1 MCVCTVAM
9 VSGAVC
15 VCVYSGNGER
25 GCVCV
30 CTVAMVSGAVCV
42 CVYSGN
48 GERGCVCVQWQW

>member
-9 VSGAVC
+9 VSGA

>member
-1 MCVCTVAM
+1 M
-9 VSGAVC
+9 
-15 VCVYSGNGER
+15 CVYSGNGER
-25 GCVCV
+25 VCV